1 MNNYEKYNLIVEKYL
16 KQSEVKGA
24 IMLTAPWGSGKSY
37 YVERSLKEYLKNKF
51 EIINISLYGISSI
64 HELNNVLLNNYIAR
78 IKFIKQINQTIDN
91 KCNTLI
97 QLITSKSGVLIT
109 KLLEKIN
116 LEINDGDISKINDI
130 FENSINNKFLI
141 VFEDIERSKIDI
153 LELLGYVNNLTDSSN
168 MKVLLVVNENIFLKK
183 NDIEKNSF
191 LKSEEKEK
199 NEVADESIEKY
210 LKSKEKT
217 IIDTIHF
224 EPENDEVINN
234 IVLHF
239 DKKYGLNNNT
249 FTKYKETI
257 VSILKNRDCY
267 NYRILIFALQKVIDY
282 FGESINS
289 RNSEFFHVVL
299 SSILRFAIQERAH
312 IESDGYGDNDT
323 IGIYSLQNYVCGDI
337 AIAEDIDV
345 LEKRYV
351 EYINEW
357 NKDDYANNIIEGKL
371 KWWFIHEQKE
381 FEIIIQEVLDSIKN
395 GKIKYDYYKDIMYF
409 LLPLRDFV
417 DNGNVIDEIKDIC
430 LKNIAEGDID
440 IDNLLSKEYFGHD
453 LFIESGG
460 VKYEEY
466 KKFVKEYNQILN
478 TRQKNNFCKAI
489 GFDSLSS
496 FTKEIHRNEKSIH
509 QSHEFLK
516 NIDILMLN
524 QLIKKSKPK
533 EIWELRG
540 QIHMIYEMSNLKDI
554 YPNDKDNIDELKNK
568 CEFIFEQEQDK
579 IKKQNIKWLINDLIK
594 YSKLYN

>member
-130 FENSINNKFLI
+130 FESSINNKFLI

-524 QLIKKSKPK
+524 ELIKKSKPK

>member
-1 MNNYEKYNLIVEKYL
+1 MNNYEKYNLIVKNYI

-64 HELNNVLLNNYIAR
+64 QELNNVLLNSYIAR

-91 KCNTLI
+91 KCNTLL

-141 VFEDIERSKIDI
+141 VFEDIERSEIDI
-153 LELLGYVNNLTDSSN
+153 LKLLGYVNNLTDSSN

-183 NDIEKNSF
+183 NDIEKKSF

-199 NEVADESIEKY
+199 NEVADESVEKY

-224 EPENDEVINN
+224 EPENYEVINN

-337 AIAEDIDV
+337 AIAENIDV

-371 KWWFIHEQKE
+371 KWWFIHEQNE

-409 LLPLRDFV
+409 LLPLRDFA
-417 DNGNVIDEIKDIC
+417 DNGNIIDEIKDIC

-440 IDNLLSKEYFGHD
+440 IDNLLSKEYFGRD

-466 KKFVKEYNQILN
+466 KEFVKEYNQILN
-478 TRQKNNFCKAI
+478 TRQKNSFCKAT

-524 QLIKKSKPK
+524 ELIKKSKPK

-540 QIHMIYEMSNLKDI
+540 QIHMIYEMFNLKDI
-554 YPNDKDNIDELKNK
+554 YPNDKDNIDELKNR
-568 CEFIFEQEQDK
+568 CEFILKEEQDK
-579 IKKQNIKWLINDLIK
+579 IKKQNIKWLIDDLTK
-594 YSKLYN
+594 YS